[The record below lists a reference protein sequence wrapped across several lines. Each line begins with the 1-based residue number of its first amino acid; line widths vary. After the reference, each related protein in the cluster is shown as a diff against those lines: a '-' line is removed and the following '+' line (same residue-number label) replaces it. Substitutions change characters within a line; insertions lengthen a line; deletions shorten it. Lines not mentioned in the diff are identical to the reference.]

1 MVERA
6 KRTWETTFDAMS
18 DGIFIFSNERRLM
31 RVNRAGAGVESAGP
45 YELLGRRC
53 CDILR
58 AARGALVRAG
68 RGEAC
73 VVGRATAG
81 RLPLTTESTPEA
93 RGRTLLVTAEPIVE
107 ES

>member
-31 RVNRAGAGVESAGP
+31 RVNRAGAGLESAAP
-45 YELLGRRC
+45 QELLGRRC

-58 AARGALVRAG
+58 SG
-68 RGEAC
+68 RGEGC
-73 VVGRATAG
+73 IVERATAE
-81 RLPLTTESTPEA
+81 RRPVTIEYTPEA
-93 RGRTLLVTAEPIVE
+93 LGRPPLVTAEPLAAGPGRGGAGR
-107 ES
+107 